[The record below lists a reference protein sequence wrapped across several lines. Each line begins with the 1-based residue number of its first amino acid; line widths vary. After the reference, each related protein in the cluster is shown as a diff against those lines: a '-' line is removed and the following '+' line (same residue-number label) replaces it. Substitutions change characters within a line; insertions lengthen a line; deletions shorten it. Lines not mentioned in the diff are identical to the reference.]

1 MSTDYKGDS
10 PSGRA
15 MSEAI
20 ELDLQGCSP
29 YPKRASF
36 IDADASYVGKEIR
49 RAVAED
55 LAIVLVEE
63 DGSTLTLWTEPMLD
77 RQRGFFAGMRS
88 MLKTRRAARRSPAR
102 PSLRER
108 AMSGTLQV

>member
-10 PSGRA
+10 PAGRA
-15 MSEAI
+15 MNEAI
-20 ELDLQGCSP
+20 ELDLEGCSP

-36 IDADASYVGKEIR
+36 IDADTPYVGKEIR
-49 RAVAED
+49 RSVAED
-55 LAIVLVEE
+55 LAIVLVEA

-77 RQRGFFAGMRS
+77 RQRGFFAGMKS
-88 MLKTRRAARRSPAR
+88 MLKTRRAARKLPDP

>member
-20 ELDLQGCSP
+20 ELDLKGCSP

-55 LAIVLVEE
+55 LAIVLVEA

-77 RQRGFFAGMRS
+77 RQRGFFEGMKS
-88 MLKTRRAARRSPAR
+88 FLKTRRAARKSPAP

-108 AMSGTLQV
+108 AMSGTLQT